1 MSETRPSAERMTQ
14 EQLAATRQFVHD
26 HPGACLDGAMMLAE
40 LDAVTRENV
49 RLAELVNTTAHQRD
63 EALKGIT
70 DLAEMHKM
78 MTRERDLAETANTRL
93 HIVAEGLGRGIDD
106 ARSIIAELTRERD
119 ELREQLKR
127 ATSGGEGR
135 VWHQTASNE

>member
-1 MSETRPSAERMTQ
+1 MTERLSA
-14 EQLAATRQFVHD
+14 EQLAEIRKLLGRRNYTMGLAARD
-26 HPGACLDGAMMLAE
+26 AMEKLLAE

>member
-1 MSETRPSAERMTQ
+1 MTERLSA
-14 EQLAATRQFVHD
+14 EQLAEIRKLLGRRNYTMGLAARD
-26 HPGACLDGAMMLAE
+26 AMEKLLAE

-78 MTRERDLAETANTRL
+78 MTRE
-93 HIVAEGLGRGIDD
+93 AEGLGRGIDD

-135 VWHQTASNE
+135 VPHQTASNE

>member
-40 LDAVTRENV
+40 LDAVTRE
-49 RLAELVNTTAHQRD
+49 
-63 EALKGIT
+63 
-70 DLAEMHKM
+70 
-78 MTRERDLAETANTRL
+78 RDLAETANTRL

-119 ELREQLKR
+119 ALSSRLDDFISAR
-127 ATSGGEGR
+127 ATGR
-135 VWHQTASNE
+135 SANDD

>member
-1 MSETRPSAERMTQ
+1 MTERLSA
-14 EQLAATRQFVHD
+14 EQLAEIRNL
-26 HPGACLDGAMMLAE
+26 LDRRNYTMGLAARDAMEKLLAE

-119 ELREQLKR
+119 ALSSRLDDFISAR
-127 ATSGGEGR
+127 ATGR
-135 VWHQTASNE
+135 SANDD

>member
-78 MTRERDLAETANTRL
+78 MTRE
-93 HIVAEGLGRGIDD
+93 AEGLGRGIDD